1 MTSKD
6 IYTPILFSDEDKTML
21 PTVLYIKRHSI
32 TKKKYYGKTTQEPYK
47 YLGSGVK
54 WKLHFTKHGK
64 QYIETIFVSKPYTD
78 KNLIQVDALDFSFT
92 NNIVESDDWSN
103 LIPENGLDGGY
114 VSHNNTLSKE
124 TCLSKYGYENPFQ
137 VPSIKEKFQNEMLI
151 NTGYYNPSK
160 DPIVKKLKTET
171 CFSNYGVEYP
181 QQSIIIQEQ
190 TKETCLSKYGVE
202 FTLQIPEIRQKG
214 KETCLEKYGVENPS
228 QAQEI
233 KDKKIAT
240 NLKNRGVENPAKSKE
255 VIEKSRQTRANTPP
269 TICPHCSKSCKGGN
283 VTRHHFNNCKLK
295 PI

>member
-21 PTVLYIKRHSI
+21 PTVLYI
-32 TKKKYYGKTTQEPYK
+32 
-47 YLGSGVK
+47 
-54 WKLHFTKHGK
+54 
-64 QYIETIFVSKPYTD
+64 
-78 KNLIQVDALDFSFT
+78 
-92 NNIVESDDWSN
+92 
-103 LIPENGLDGGY
+103 
-114 VSHNNTLSKE
+114 
-124 TCLSKYGYENPFQ
+124 
-137 VPSIKEKFQNEMLI
+137 

-171 CFSNYGVEYP
+171 CLSKYGVEYP

-214 KETCLEKYGVENPS
+214 KETCLEKYGVENP
-228 QAQEI
+228 
-233 KDKKIAT
+233 
-240 NLKNRGVENPAKSKE
+240 AKSKE